1 MRFSRKTIALLA
13 CTASNGAAAASE
25 DSWSGKLDLN
35 IFVGASDCTGNATY
49 SGYTSAVKAI
59 GDGNI
64 CETDHFDFGEG
75 MTTYYTK
82 WVTLCGS
89 QGLLTSAM
97 YQFSVSCTD
106 SNCSNCTNYPNGAA
120 QIPWSYFDPEP
131 PRCMTFNTFHASS
144 TDPAKEFESA
154 DFASLIAPTSESF
167 VGSDED
173 FNGYWDVF
181 LANSCMGPE
190 PNTTTSSPTTP
201 VQSPPAPSTTTPPS
215 SAHDVAGGIEVVIF
229 VFVVSTSLFM
239 FFA

>member
-1 MRFSRKTIALLA
+1 
-13 CTASNGAAAASE
+13 
-25 DSWSGKLDLN
+25 
-35 IFVGASDCTGNATY
+35 
-49 SGYTSAVKAI
+49 
-59 GDGNI
+59 
-64 CETDHFDFGEG
+64 
-75 MTTYYTK
+75 
-82 WVTLCGS
+82 
-89 QGLLTSAM
+89 
-97 YQFSVSCTD
+97 
-106 SNCSNCTNYPNGAA
+106 
-120 QIPWSYFDPEP
+120 
-131 PRCMTFNTFHASS
+131 MTFNTFNASS

-181 LANSCMGPE
+181 LANSCMGSE